1 MYEQQNIDVIKATL
15 DGLKE
20 MSQERIDNLAGLMR
34 YDSKM
39 FVKVCFPDIITSN
52 WTDEKKIQFL
62 KGELKDPEIFPPH
75 HLEMYKAY
83 DEWIDGDVSYLCFV
97 LFRKAAKTS
106 LKRFI
111 ATKIVCYH
119 LTNVMMFV
127 SETFQQAKE
136 DIDSIKYYIE
146 TNPIIKYLFG
156 NMKGGTWNKEEAEF
170 ITEEG
175 LTTYII
181 TKSVGSRMRG
191 ILHRDFRVGFT
202 FCDEFESK
210 DNTYTVTQRQIVL
223 DTIQNE
229 VLHVGDGNFKHKLLF
244 QNTIV
249 HPEAFTARAKY
260 DERFVGDR
268 GRYIEYPISYT
279 PSITWDPK
287 IKKHIIDTPQTF
299 QAGVPVWPDTL
310 GIDYLRHNISIFANN
325 NDGRDFWMLLQEWW
339 NIPRI
344 DSKALFNIDKIT
356 ALEATFKSVA
366 GINFIE
372 RMVDGTMQKIL
383 CDVYMGVDP
392 ASGRND
398 NTDHTVIMILGILP
412 DGKRIMIDSFI
423 GVIEFEDQINN
434 IFKYMKKYNP
444 KIAMIESVAYQYS
457 LYSVVKKKVQQEHL
471 ATIVKD
477 FNTQKSKNNKFKESL
492 TMLVNQGNL
501 LYLTQCSNVETI
513 LREFAHFNR
522 EDDKDDAVDGVY
534 LAELACNGRIPKNT
548 DVNSLIRVKSQ
559 SNDIYSQAQRL
570 IDAKRQM
577 NKNWESKFRES
588 MPC

>member
-1 MYEQQNIDVIKATL
+1 MIDLVQATL
-15 DGLKE
+15 NGLKE
-20 MSQERIDNLAGLMR
+20 MSQEEIDNLSELMR

-39 FVKVCFPDIITSN
+39 FVKVCFPEIISSN
-52 WTDEKKIQFL
+52 WTDEKKIRFI
-62 KGELKDPEIFPPH
+62 KGQLKDAEIFPPH

-146 TNPIIKYLFG
+146 MNPIIKYLFG

-170 ITEEG
+170 KTEEG
-175 LTTYII
+175 ETTYII

-210 DNTYTVTQRQIVL
+210 DNTYTITQRQLVL

-260 DERFVGDR
+260 DERFTGER

-279 PSITWDPK
+279 PSITWDPR
-287 IKKHIIDTPQTF
+287 IKKHMIDAPQMF

-310 GIDYLRHNISIFANN
+310 GLEYLEHNIKIFANN

-356 ALEATFKSVA
+356 KLDATFKSIA

-372 RMVDGTMQKIL
+372 RMIDGTLHKIP
-383 CDVYMGVDP
+383 CDVYLGVDP

-398 NTDHTVIMILGILP
+398 NTDHTVVMVLGVLP
-412 DGKRIMIDSFI
+412 DGKRIMIDSYI
-423 GVIEFEDQINN
+423 GIIEFEDQVKT
-434 IFKYMKKYNP
+434 IFKFIKKFNP
-444 KIAMIESVAYQYS
+444 RTVMIESVNYQYS
-457 LYSVVKKKVQQEHL
+457 LYSVVKKQAQKDHIS
-471 ATIVKD
+471 ATIKD

-492 TMLVNQGNL
+492 TMLVNNGNL
-501 LYLTQCSNVETI
+501 LYITECSNVEII

-534 LAELACNGRIPKNT
+534 LAELCCNGRLPRNT
-548 DVNSLIRVKSQ
+548 DVNTLIRTKSQ
-559 SNDIYSQAQRL
+559 ANDIYSRAQQQIEAR
-570 IDAKRQM
+570 RQS
-577 NKNWESKFRES
+577 NQKWDKLFKES
-588 MPC
+588 MP